1 MAHLPKKHVAFQ
13 EDEEPDDPVIRLT
26 MLDDADTELEL
37 ARDASL
43 DAQECDADHQRSY
56 FRSLQE
62 RQSKAEESRHTFNGG
77 LTSMTSY
84 IERPQRHQ

>member
-43 DAQECDADHQRSY
+43 DAQECDTISAAHKRGRARQRKVDIISMMV
-56 FRSLQE
+56 SLQ
-62 RQSKAEESRHTFNGG
+62 
-77 LTSMTSY
+77 
-84 IERPQRHQ
+84 